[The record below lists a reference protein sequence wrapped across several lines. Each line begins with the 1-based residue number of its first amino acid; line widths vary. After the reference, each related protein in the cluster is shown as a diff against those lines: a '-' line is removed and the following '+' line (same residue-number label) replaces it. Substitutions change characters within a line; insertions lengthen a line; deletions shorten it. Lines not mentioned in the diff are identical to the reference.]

1 VRSRSL
7 QELREYR
14 NALGRL
20 LLLALQPYPRRPAL
34 TNAVVNLVGL
44 VALPIITWLVGD
56 LLLGA
61 IAFLSVA
68 GLLLLIAGTR
78 VERQL
83 RGDLGIQLDPKV
95 SGHWI
100 ELGVRNG
107 RRKTASFNA
116 TVESIE
122 PAPPLRYP
130 PRWAIPWFGSE
141 SRVENIEPRGW
152 RYLRLGHG
160 EISIRAA
167 DGERAG
173 SVAFQAAGEGEIP
186 FNYENTAEC
195 DARVPI
201 RITVKVQR
209 HDPPASTEARF
220 QIDLE
225 PDGSDTT
232 RPRIMLTGEPQ
243 STWG

>member
-7 QELREYR
+7 QEVREHR

-34 TNAVVNLVGL
+34 TNTIVNLVGL
-44 VALPIITWLVGD
+44 VALPIITWVVGD

-61 IAFLSVA
+61 VVFLSVA
-68 GLLLLIAGTR
+68 VLLLLIAGTR

-83 RGDLGIQLDPKV
+83 HGDLGIQLDPKV

-130 PRWAIPWFGSE
+130 PRWAVPWFG
-141 SRVENIEPRGW
+141 
-152 RYLRLGHG
+152 
-160 EISIRAA
+160 
-167 DGERAG
+167 
-173 SVAFQAAGEGEIP
+173 
-186 FNYENTAEC
+186 C
-195 DARVPI
+195 
-201 RITVKVQR
+201 
-209 HDPPASTEARF
+209 DPPASTEASF
-220 QIDLE
+220 LIDLE
-225 PDGSDTT
+225 PDGSDTA
-232 RPRIMLTGEPQ
+232 RPRIMLISEPR

>member
-1 VRSRSL
+1 VRSHSL
-7 QELREYR
+7 QETREHR

-34 TNAVVNLVGL
+34 TNTIVNLVGL
-44 VALPIITWLVGD
+44 VALPIITWVVGD

-61 IAFLSVA
+61 VVFLSVA
-68 GLLLLIAGTR
+68 VLLLLVAGTR
-78 VERQL
+78 IERQL
-83 RGDLGIQLDPKV
+83 HGDLGIQLDPKV
-95 SGHWI
+95 SGQWI
-100 ELGVRNG
+100 KLGVRNG

-141 SRVENIEPRGW
+141 SRVESIEPRGW
-152 RYLRLGHG
+152 RYLRMGHG
-160 EISIRAA
+160 EISIRAI
-167 DGERAG
+167 DGEQAG
-173 SVAFQAAGEGEIP
+173 SVAFQVAGEGEIP

-195 DARVPI
+195 DTRVPI

-220 QIDLE
+220 LIDLE
-225 PDGSDTT
+225 PDGSDTA
-232 RPRIMLTGEPQ
+232 RPRIMLISEPQ
-243 STWG
+243 STWR

>member
-7 QELREYR
+7 QEAREHR

-20 LLLALQPYPRRPAL
+20 LLLALRPYPRRPAL
-34 TNAVVNLVGL
+34 TNTFVNLIGL
-44 VALPIITWLVGD
+44 VALPIITWVVGN

-61 IAFLSVA
+61 VVFLSVA
-68 GLLLLIAGTR
+68 VLLLLIAGTR
-78 VERQL
+78 IERQL
-83 RGDLGIQLDPKV
+83 HGDLGIQLDPKV
-95 SGHWI
+95 SGQWI

-141 SRVENIEPRGW
+141 SRVESIEPRGW
-152 RYLRLGHG
+152 RYLRVGHG

-173 SVAFQAAGEGEIP
+173 SVAFQATGEGEIP

-220 QIDLE
+220 LIDLE
-225 PDGSDTT
+225 PDGSDTA
-232 RPRIMLTGEPQ
+232 RPRIMLITEPQ

>member
-1 VRSRSL
+1 L
-7 QELREYR
+7 QEVREHR

-34 TNAVVNLVGL
+34 TSTIVNLVGL
-44 VALPIITWLVGD
+44 VALPIITWFVGD

-61 IAFLSVA
+61 VVFLSVA
-68 GLLLLIAGTR
+68 VLLLVIAGTR
-78 VERQL
+78 VERRL
-83 RGDLGIQLDPKV
+83 HGDLGIQLDPKV
-95 SGHWI
+95 SRQWI

-107 RRKTASFNA
+107 PPKTASFNA

-122 PAPPLRYP
+122 PAPQLRYP
-130 PRWAIPWFGSE
+130 PRWAITWSGSD
-141 SRVENIEPRGW
+141 SRVESIEPRGW

-160 EISIRAA
+160 EISIRAR

-186 FNYENTAEC
+186 FNYENTAQC

-201 RITVKVQR
+201 RLTVKVQR

-220 QIDLE
+220 LIDLE
-225 PDGSDTT
+225 PDGSDTA
-232 RPRIMLTGEPQ
+232 RPRIMLVSEPK